1 MDTEIKS
8 CPSSVADL
16 ESQIEELERKN
27 RELVQAVFAQQR
39 DQKKTAKL
47 IKEFTEFLE
56 YEEAMTVDTRTQK
69 RISTLLKKHNIWS

>member
-27 RELVQAVFAQQR
+27 RELVHAIFVQQR
-39 DQKKTAKL
+39 DQKKSAKL
-47 IKEFTEFLE
+47 IKQLTEFLE

-69 RISTLLKKHNIWS
+69 KISNLLKKLGVWN